1 MINEDIKKFAKKIC
15 RNNIKVNENYIK
27 YKTISL
33 IIKEKEYH
41 ITSLRKDLIS
51 FGRSALVDNAFSL
64 NEDAKRRDFTIN
76 SLYLDSLG
84 NLIDPQNGEHDIN
97 KKKLSFIGDPI
108 KRIEEDYLRIIRFC
122 RFSGNFYNKM
132 SQNLEKKIISRV
144 PNIINLSNN
153 RIRDEIDKILLVKNC
168 HKCFLMM
175 TKLSVDQYLLINK
188 SNNHEFI
195 NHSGFML
202 NDFKI
207 IDFIKFNATTLIK
220 NEKLDL
226 ISVIMIHLYGESN
239 IEMIINRFDLNKR
252 KTKFLHFVRQ
262 IINLKNN
269 IKNNFLI
276 KLEVREKKIKLLK
289 LIWELRCSIKSKK
302 QGLFKKDRIPF
313 DWYKFA
319 LLHVFPFEKIKK
331 VDLFEITWPI
341 FPLVRKDIL
350 KFKKKITYDQVEK
363 LFFKA
368 EEFWVNNNFK
378 SSQKEIIYFLKN
390 E

>member
-15 RNNIKVNENYIK
+15 RNNIKVNESYIK

-33 IIKEKEYH
+33 IIKQKEYH

-51 FGRSALVDNAFSL
+51 FGRYALVENAFSL

-84 NLIDPQNGEHDIN
+84 NLIDPLNGEQDIN
-97 KKKLSFIGDPI
+97 KKKLAFIGNPI

-188 SNNHEFI
+188 NNNHKFS
-195 NHSGFML
+195 NHTGFML
-202 NDFKI
+202 NNFKI
-207 IDFIKFNATTLIK
+207 IDFIKLNAPTLIK

-252 KTKFLHFVRQ
+252 KTNFLHFVRQ

-276 KLEVREKKIKLLK
+276 TIEVREKKIKILK
-289 LIWELRCSIKSKK
+289 LIWEFRCRIKSKK
-302 QGLFKKDRIPF
+302 NGLFKKDRIPF

-319 LLHVFPFEKIKK
+319 LLHVFPFEKIKN

-341 FPLVRKDIL
+341 FPLVRNDIL
-350 KFKKKITYDQVEK
+350 KLKKKITYNQVEK

-390 E
+390 G

>member
-84 NLIDPQNGEHDIN
+84 NLIDPLNGEHDIN

-269 IKNNFLI
+269 FLI

-289 LIWELRCSIKSKK
+289 LIWEFRCSIKSKK